1 MTIGATRRIDQLGRV
16 VVPVELRRTLAIR
29 EGDLLEVTA
38 EDGRL
43 ILRKVAPECA
53 LCGRHDDL
61 MDLRE
66 KWRKELR
73 SSANA
78 LSLLDD
84 LFLNPYVTVAYA
96 QSVLKV
102 SNPTARQVVVRMQ
115 EAGLLKEVTGR
126 AWGRLYVAEPVLHVI
141 EGAAK
146 SRRKASK

>member
-53 LCGRHDDL
+53 LCGRHDNL

-66 KWRKELR
+66 K
-73 SSANA
+73 
-78 LSLLDD
+78 
-84 LFLNPYVTVAYA
+84 
-96 QSVLKV
+96 SVC
-102 SNPTARQVVVRMQ
+102 RECVR
-115 EAGLLKEVTGR
+115 EIRLEPECAVC
-126 AWGRLYVAEPVLHVI
+126 GRLDNLVELHDGHVCRD
-141 EGAAK
+141 GAHLV
-146 SRRKASK
+146 SVV